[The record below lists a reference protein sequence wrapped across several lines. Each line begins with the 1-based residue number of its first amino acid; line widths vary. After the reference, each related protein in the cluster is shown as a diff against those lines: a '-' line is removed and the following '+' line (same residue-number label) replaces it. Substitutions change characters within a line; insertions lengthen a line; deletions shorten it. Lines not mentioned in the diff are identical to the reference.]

1 MGKIA
6 FLFAG
11 QGAQYTGMGQSL
23 YEVSP
28 AARRIFNLADNVRPG
43 TSKQCFEGSAGELS
57 VTLNT
62 QPCLF
67 CVDLAAAEA
76 VREAGITPD
85 GVAGFSLGEVAALT
99 FAGGLTHADGFRLVC
114 ERAALMHEASE
125 ASQSGMVA
133 ILKLAP
139 ERVAEVCAQVGDS
152 YPINFNCPGQIVA
165 ATLRD
170 RSDELI
176 AAVKQAGGRAL
187 ALPVSGGFHSPFM
200 QSAYEGLQKALERYA
215 FAQPLVPVYANSTA
229 SPYVTPDKQLLSE
242 QLIRPVYWQRTLEN
256 MTADGYDTFIEV
268 GAGKTLSGFVKKT
281 LPDATVFNV
290 QDAESLAAVL
300 AALRG
305 E

>member
-28 AARRIFNLADNVRPG
+28 AARRVLEMADPIRPA
-43 TSKQCFEGSAGELS
+43 TSKQCFEGSAEELS

-76 VREAGITPD
+76 LKEAGITPD

-99 FAGGLTHADGFRLVC
+99 FTGSFSAEKGFELVC

-125 ASQSGMVA
+125 ASRSGMVA

-139 ERVAEVCAQVGDS
+139 EKVEKVCKQVGDS

-200 QSAYEGLQKALERYA
+200 QSAYEGLQKALKHYA
-215 FAQPLVPVYANSTA
+215 FAQPVVPVYANSTA
-229 SPYVTPDKQLLSE
+229 APYPTPDKQLLSE
-242 QLIRPVYWQRTLEN
+242 QLIRPVYWQKTLEN
-256 MTADGYDTFIEV
+256 MAADGYDTFVEV

-281 LPDATVFNV
+281 LPNTTIVNV
-290 QDAESLAAVL
+290 QDAESLAAAL
-300 AALRG
+300 AVLRG

>member
-1 MGKIA
+1 MGKLA

-11 QGAQYTGMGQSL
+11 QGAQYPGMGKSL
-23 YEVSP
+23 FDTSI
-28 AARRIFNLADNVRPG
+28 AARRVFDMADAIRSE
-43 TSKQCFEGSAGELS
+43 TSPQCFVGTAETLS
-57 VTLNT
+57 ITLNT

-67 CVDLAAAEA
+67 AVDLAAAEA
-76 VREAGITPD
+76 VREAGFTPD

-99 FAGGLTHADGFRLVC
+99 FAGGFSPEEGFKLVC
-114 ERAALMHEASE
+114 ARAELMHEASE
-125 ASQSGMVA
+125 HTKSGMVA

-139 ERVAEVCAQVGDS
+139 EQAAEVCQKVGDA

-170 RSDELI
+170 RSDVLI
-176 AAVKQAGGRAL
+176 AAVKQAGGKAL

-200 QSAYEGLQKALERYA
+200 QSAYEGLQKALKHYT

-229 SPYVTPDKQLLSE
+229 SPYITPDKQQLAE
-242 QLIRPVYWQRTLEN
+242 QLIRPVYWQKTLEA
-256 MTADGYDTFIEV
+256 MARDGYDTFVEV

-281 LPDATVFNV
+281 LPDAIVVNV
-290 QDAESLAAVL
+290 QDSESLAAAVAVL
-300 AALRG
+300 KG